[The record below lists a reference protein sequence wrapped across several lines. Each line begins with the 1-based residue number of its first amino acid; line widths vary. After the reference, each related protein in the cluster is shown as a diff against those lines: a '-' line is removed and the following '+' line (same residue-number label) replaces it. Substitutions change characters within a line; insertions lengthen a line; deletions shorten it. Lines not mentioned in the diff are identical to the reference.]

1 MAQLLQHQEV
11 IQFLAQSH
19 QQVVVEAVLTMTLHI
34 IQAETV
40 VQAEV
45 QNLPVLSVAEI
56 LHQFHQLKVMMEVK
70 DIQVIMVQVAEAVQQ
85 QPVLQVLLN
94 QVADLVVQ
102 VLQQIFQE
110 VMFLMQVA
118 VAETHNQDQKEQ
130 AAQVEAVTQT
140 KVVVVQAQ
148 QTQVAEVQVHKVMAV
163 QVLL

>member
-1 MAQLLQHQEV
+1 
-11 IQFLAQSH
+11 
-19 QQVVVEAVLTMTLHI
+19 
-34 IQAETV
+34 
-40 VQAEV
+40 
-45 QNLPVLSVAEI
+45 
-56 LHQFHQLKVMMEVK
+56 
-70 DIQVIMVQVAEAVQQ
+70 MVQVAEAVQQ

-163 QVLL
+163 QALSL